1 LQAVRIL
8 GLSVAA
14 LLATASAAV
23 AQGVP
28 PPPAGGASPA
38 QNPVC
43 VRLEAQLAAI
53 NRGITDPGRAE
64 QINRYEDAA
73 AKQQAELDRMVAQSR
88 KMGCEGLGFFSLFGG
103 QNQQCGPLNSQI
115 QQMRGNLDRIT
126 ADLERLKG
134 SGSER
139 DGQKQSVLVAL
150 AQNNCGAQYRS
161 AVTQQS
167 GGFFDSLF
175 RSRESSPGAQ
185 NTTLFGGDS
194 QSSTFRTLCVRT
206 CDGFYYPISF
216 STTQDRFRDDEQ
228 VCQRTCPAAEVALYS
243 HRNPGEDVNQAVA
256 INGALYTQLPAA
268 FKYRTEFNAACSCRK
283 AGQSWGE
290 AMSQTKDTTV
300 ESGDIVVTN
309 DRAKAL
315 ARPARDAQGRPIKQD
330 PRNTPAP
337 PVPQAAPGDQPAQAA
352 DPNAQPAASDPKRAV
367 RSVGPT
373 FYPVR

>member
-1 LQAVRIL
+1 LQAVRIV

-23 AQGVP
+23 AQGAL
-28 PPPAGGASPA
+28 PPPAAGASPA

-43 VRLEAQLAAI
+43 VRLEAQLAAV

-73 AKQQAELDRMVAQSR
+73 ARQQAELDRMVAQSR

-139 DGQKQSVLVAL
+139 DGQRQSILVAL

-167 GGFFDSLF
+167 GGFFETLF
-175 RSRESSPGAQ
+175 GSRGESSPGAQ
-185 NTTLFGGDS
+185 SGTLFGGDS
-194 QSSTFRTLCVRT
+194 QTSTFRTLCVRT

-228 VCQRTCPAAEVALYS
+228 TCQRTCPAAEVALYS
-243 HRNPGEDVNQAVA
+243 HRNPGEDVNQAVS
-256 INGALYTQLPAA
+256 INGAPYTQLPMA
-268 FKYRTEFNAACSCRK
+268 FKYRTEYNAACSCKK
-283 AGQSWGE
+283 AGQTWNE
-290 AMSQTKDTTV
+290 AVSPARDTTI
-300 ESGDIVVTN
+300 ERGDIVVTS

-315 ARPARDAQGRPIKQD
+315 SQPRTDAQGRPI
-330 PRNTPAP
+330 RNQP
-337 PVPQAAPGDQPAQAA
+337 PAQAA
-352 DPNAQPAASDPKRAV
+352 QPAAAPPPADAAAADQGSGDAPKRSV